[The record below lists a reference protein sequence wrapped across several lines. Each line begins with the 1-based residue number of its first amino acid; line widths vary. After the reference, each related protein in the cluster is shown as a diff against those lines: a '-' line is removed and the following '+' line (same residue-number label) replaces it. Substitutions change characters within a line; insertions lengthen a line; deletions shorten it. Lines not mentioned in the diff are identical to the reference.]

1 MQQAQSLLLL
11 PILILF
17 SPPIVIVLVPFGHI
31 AQLAIVDTIF
41 QLTSLKD
48 MKPTRLFKQLAQFII
63 NLLHLL
69 ELQRSVHTQCIEQ
82 VFTPECKVSLSLE
95 TRLI

>member
-1 MQQAQSLLLL
+1 MRVGKDLLAIFQSHDDQICLNWMQQAQSLLLL

-48 MKPTRLFKQLAQFII
+48 MKPTRLFKQLA
-63 NLLHLL
+63 
-69 ELQRSVHTQCIEQ
+69 
-82 VFTPECKVSLSLE
+82 
-95 TRLI
+95 

>member
-1 MQQAQSLLLL
+1 MRVGKDLLAIFQSDNDQICLNWMQQAQSLLLL

-48 MKPTRLFKQLAQFII
+48 MKPTRLFKQLA
-63 NLLHLL
+63 
-69 ELQRSVHTQCIEQ
+69 
-82 VFTPECKVSLSLE
+82 
-95 TRLI
+95 